1 MPDEP
6 KTARIR
12 TFRARARDKAQEQDV
27 LTAGFVLAGGRSSR
41 MGRDKALLPFA
52 GQPLIARALGTLREA
67 GVSASISG
75 ARALLE
81 SLAPVVTDFARG
93 LGPLSGICSALDS
106 TAARWAV
113 FVPVDLP
120 LLPASLLAYLLQ
132 HAQTT
137 RQAITLASVSGVA
150 HTFPV
155 VIDRAALPAL
165 EAELRAGRRK
175 CFAAFEAAAAAL
187 GQPLVPVAVEWL
199 VQSGHVSHPR
209 GLPAVHWFLNV
220 NSPEDL
226 KRAETLA

>member
-1 MPDEP
+1 MPDQP
-6 KTARIR
+6 KIAPLR
-12 TFRARARDKAQEQDV
+12 TFRVRARNRAQEQEV

-106 TAARWAV
+106 TSARWAV
-113 FVPVDLP
+113 FLPVDLP
-120 LLPASLLAYLLQ
+120 LLPASLVAYLLQ

-137 RQAITLASVSGVA
+137 GEAITVASVTGVA
-150 HTFPV
+150 HTFPAV
-155 VIDRAALPAL
+155 VDRAALPAL
-165 EAELRAGRRK
+165 DAELRADRRK
-175 CFAAFEAAAAAL
+175 CFAAFEAAASAL
-187 GQPLVPVAVEWL
+187 GQSLAPVPVEWL

-209 GLPAVHWFLNV
+209 GLPAVYWFLNV